1 MASHK
6 DKGRAPG
13 LSTQGKANH
22 EAIFGPPKGAK
33 RTPEE
38 QERYEQARREHHAKL
53 AEDGKKPADWYL
65 TNERRVPQDPNYV
78 KKPVVTDAYKANYDH
93 IFKGVKVT

>member
-1 MASHK
+1 MTSHK
-6 DKGRAPG
+6 DKARAPG
-13 LSTQGKANH
+13 LSAQGKANH
-22 EAIFGPPKGAK
+22 EAIFGPPKGTK

-38 QERYEQARREHHAKL
+38 QERYEQSRRDHHAKL

-78 KKPVVTDAYKANYDH
+78 KRPRVSEEYKVGWDD
-93 IFKGVKVT
+93 IFGGIE